1 MRKMHRL
8 LKRGGPMLLLAAA
21 LFLFFFWRMPYHLFH
36 KEQTQLFLCNG
47 VFVADYFRHP
57 ASLARLA
64 GDYLTQYYYYIGAGP
79 LILALAVGAWGLV
92 VRALLR
98 PWLHGW
104 AWMAALA
111 AVAWEAGRQS
121 ALTYPLSGT
130 LSLAGAGCVLLLCRR
145 SWRRGRASGRGLPGR
160 CLLAAFLLAA
170 GWWLFGCGEWKVL
183 WYWPDARREYLLA
196 LDSETY
202 FGNRVRL
209 KRLLEGEEGDAQRAD
224 VSYFRNL
231 QLSADGC
238 LPDRLLAFYQPFQY
252 GLFLPVS
259 PQSDYIH
266 IYSANEAWF
275 ALGDMTMAEHAAML
289 GMIFSPRHTGTRAM
303 RRLAEINLINGDEAA
318 ALKYLRLLR
327 QTACHRQWAEQ
338 RWPGRQTPA
347 VRRWLEE
354 KRRLLPAG
362 DTLRSASDN
371 PRSLRLLLEEGG
383 AGRNPRAADYLLCHD
398 LLVKDIE
405 SFVCDYR
412 AYAAR
417 RPACRLYAEAWLVW
431 LAARG
436 KLVRGEELPV
446 AIPAEVATEF
456 RDYTRLYE
464 QHRGDGRFLKERY
477 GGTYWFYYHYATRK
491 MKNEGNEE

>member
-1 MRKMHRL
+1 
-8 LKRGGPMLLLAAA
+8 MLLFPA
-21 LFLFFFWRMPYHLFH
+21 LFLFFFWQMPYHLFH
-36 KEQTQLFLCNG
+36 KEQTQLFLCNE
-47 VFVADYFRHP
+47 VFVADYFRH
-57 ASLARLA
+57 AAALARLA
-64 GDYLTQYYYYIGAGP
+64 GDYLTQYYYYIAAGP
-79 LILALAVGAWGLV
+79 LILAVAVGAWGLV
-92 VRALLR
+92 VRALFR

-104 AWMAALA
+104 AWLVAQA

-130 LSLAGAGCVLLLCRR
+130 LSLVGVGCVLLLCRR
-145 SWRRGRASGRGLPGR
+145 ACRRSWRWGLPLSG
-160 CLLAAFLLAA
+160 LLLVA

-183 WYWPDARREYLLA
+183 WRWPDARREYLLA

-202 FGNRVRL
+202 FGNRTRL
-209 KRLLEGEEGDAQRAD
+209 KRLLEREEGSQRTA

-238 LPDRLLAFYQPFQY
+238 LPDRLLSFYQPFQY

-289 GMIFSPRHTGTRAM
+289 GMIFSPRHTGTRAV

-327 QTACHRQWAEQ
+327 QTSCHRQWAEQ

-354 KRRLLPAG
+354 KRRLLPTG
-362 DTLRSASDN
+362 DTLRSASDER
-371 PRSLRLLLEEGG
+371 RSLRLLLEEGG
-383 AGRNPRAADYLLCHD
+383 AGRNPRAVDYLLCHD
-398 LLVKDIE
+398 LLVKDVE
-405 SFVCDYR
+405 AFVRDYR

-417 RPACRLYAEAWLVW
+417 RPACRLYTEAWLIW
-431 LAARG
+431 LAASG

-446 AIPAEVATEF
+446 AIPAAVAEEF

-464 QHRGDGRFLKERY
+464 QHQGDGRFLKECY
-477 GGTYWFYYHYATRK
+477 GQTYWFYYHYATRK
-491 MKNEGNEE
+491 